1 MKMEGIEQE
10 VVIINPYRQ
19 TRTDIVQN
27 HPIQTASTQ
36 RMNNLEQNLTNNQ
49 NNAKKLTVDQEELN
63 KMMDEL
69 RHKFSM
75 LEKYL
80 QINIDD
86 QLQMPIS
93 KIIDMRTE
101 EVIRQIPPEWVVE
114 ILRRMDELKG
124 VLYSKEV

>member
-1 MKMEGIEQE
+1 MKLKGIEQE

-19 TRTDIVQN
+19 TKTDQN

>member
-1 MKMEGIEQE
+1 MKLDGIEQE
-10 VVIINPYRQ
+10 VFIINPYRQ
-19 TRTDIVQN
+19 SRTYILQN
-27 HPIQTASTQ
+27 YSIQTANIQ
-36 RMNNLEQNLTNNQ
+36 RINESEQNLTNNNLQ
-49 NNAKKLTVDQEELN
+49 KLAVNQEDLD
-63 KMMDEL
+63 KMMEQL

-86 QLQMPIS
+86 QLQIPIS
-93 KIIDMRTE
+93 KIVDMRTE